1 MDRKLVLSPNDESVV
16 GEVDWLSASEL
27 QLRLE
32 QFFKKKVSENAERA
46 RALKRV
52 AERIQATSED
62 WAQLIASEGGK
73 PLRDARVEVAR
84 AVVTLELCAEEA
96 VASREV
102 SLSMQ
107 RTAAA
112 QGKTAVIHPEPLGPI
127 LAITAFNHPLNLVA
141 HTVGP
146 AIAAGCPIFLK
157 PAPETPLSG
166 FKLIELLRAALPAD
180 PIDGALFSNE
190 LAEQLVMDARWAG
203 VTFIGSAK
211 VGWHLR
217 QIVSPGVRVFLEHGG
232 SAPMIVMPSANI
244 ERALAVAVKH
254 AFYHSGQVCISLQRL
269 FVHADIEAAF
279 RQKLIHEI
287 ENLKVGDARLEETDC
302 GPLIRSRDLDRVQS
316 WLVEAVASGARV
328 LTGGE
333 RLGHRLMRPALVD
346 HVPMTAKLF
355 QEEVFG
361 PVLAMQS
368 FVDLDEA
375 IALANST
382 RWSFQA
388 AVFSQRE
395 DEIERATRE
404 LRAAAVIVNE
414 GPAFRVDWMP
424 FRGAGPSGLGTGGV
438 PYAVSDFT
446 SQKLVVRA

>member
-16 GEVDWLSASEL
+16 GEVDWLSAAEL

-32 QFFKKKVSENAERA
+32 QFFKKKVSGNIERA

-52 AERIQATSED
+52 AEKIQATSED
-62 WAQLIASEGGK
+62 WAQLIATEGGK
-73 PLRDARVEVAR
+73 PLRDARIEVAR

-96 VASREV
+96 VSSREV
-102 SLSMQ
+102 NLSMQ

-112 QGKTAVIHPEPLGPI
+112 QGKTAVVRPEALGPI

-146 AIAAGCPIFLK
+146 AIAAGCPVFLK

-166 FKLIELLRAALPAD
+166 LKLIELLRAELPDD

-190 LAEQLVMDARWAG
+190 MAEGLVADPRWAG
-203 VTFIGSAK
+203 VTFIGSSK

-217 QIVSPGVRVFLEHGG
+217 QIVSPGVRLFLEHGG

-244 ERALAVAVKH
+244 ERALAAAVKH

-269 FVHADIEAAF
+269 FVHADIEADF
-279 RQKLIHEI
+279 RQMLIHEI
-287 ENLKVGDARLEETDC
+287 EKLKVGDARLEETDC
-302 GPLIRSRDLDRVQS
+302 GPLIRSRDVDRVQS

-333 RLGHRLMRPALVD
+333 RLGRRLMRPALVD
-346 HVPMTAKLF
+346 HVPIAAKLF

-361 PVLAMQS
+361 PVLVMQS
-368 FVDLDEA
+368 FVDLDDA

-382 RWSFQA
+382 RWSFQG

-438 PYAVSDFT
+438 PYAVRDFT
-446 SQKLVVRA
+446 SEKLVVRA

>member
-16 GEVDWLSASEL
+16 GEVDWLNASEL
-27 QLRLE
+27 QVRLE
-32 QFFKKKVSENAERA
+32 QFFKKRVSDTAQRS
-46 RALKRV
+46 RALKMV
-52 AERIQATSED
+52 ADQIQAKSED
-62 WAQLIASEGGK
+62 WAQLIATEGGK
-73 PLRDARVEVAR
+73 PLRDARIEVAR

-96 VASREV
+96 VSSREV
-102 SLSMQ
+102 SLPMQ

-112 QGKTAVIHPEPLGPI
+112 QGKTAVVRPEALGPI

-146 AIAAGCPIFLK
+146 AIAAGCPVFLK
-157 PAPETPLSG
+157 PAAETPLSG
-166 FKLIELLRAALPAD
+166 FKLIELLRAELPDD

-190 LAEQLVMDARWAG
+190 VAEGLVADPRWAG
-203 VTFIGSAK
+203 VTFIGSSK

-232 SAPMIVMPSANI
+232 SAPMIVMPSANM
-244 ERALAVAVKH
+244 ERALAAAVKH

-269 FVHADIEAAF
+269 FVHVDIESDF

-287 ENLKVGDARLEETDC
+287 EKLKVGDARLEETDC
-302 GPLIRSRDLDRVQS
+302 GPLIRSRDLERVQS
-316 WLVEAVASGARV
+316 WLAEAVASGARV

-333 RLGHRLMRPALVD
+333 RLGDRLMRPVLMD
-346 HVPMTAKLF
+346 HVPIAAKLF

-361 PVLAMQS
+361 PVLVMQS

-388 AVFSQRE
+388 SIFSRSE
-395 DEIERATRE
+395 DEIDRATRE
-404 LRAAAVIVNE
+404 LTAAAVIVNE
-414 GPAFRVDWMP
+414 GPAFRVDWTP

-438 PYAVSDFT
+438 PYAVRDFT
-446 SQKLVVRA
+446 SEKLVVRA

>member
-1 MDRKLVLSPNDESVV
+1 MDRKLILSPNDESVV
-16 GEVDWLSASEL
+16 GEVDWLTASEL
-27 QLRLE
+27 QMRLE
-32 QFFKKKVSENAERA
+32 PFFKKKVSQSVQRA
-46 RALKRV
+46 RALKMV
-52 AERIQATSED
+52 AEKIQATSED
-62 WAQLIASEGGK
+62 WARLIASEGGK
-73 PLRDARVEVAR
+73 PLRDARIEVMR

-96 VASREV
+96 VSPREV
-102 SLSMQ
+102 ALPMQ

-112 QGKTAVIHPEPLGPI
+112 QGKTAIVCPEPLGPV

-146 AIAAGCPIFLK
+146 AIAAGCPVFLK

-166 FKLIELLRAALPAD
+166 LKLIELLKAELPDD
-180 PIDGALFSNE
+180 PIDVALFSNE
-190 LAEQLVMDARWAG
+190 LAEDLAADPRWAG

-217 QIVSPGVRVFLEHGG
+217 QVVSPGVRVFLEHGG

-244 ERALAVAVKH
+244 DQALAAAVKH

-269 FVHADIEAAF
+269 FVHADIETEF
-279 RQKLIHEI
+279 RRKLIHEI
-287 ENLKVGDARLEETDC
+287 ERLRVGDARLEETDC

-316 WLVEAVASGARV
+316 WLAEAVASGARV

-333 RLGHRLMRPALVD
+333 RLGARLMRPALVD
-346 HVPMTAKLF
+346 HVPVTAQLF

-361 PVLAMQS
+361 PVLIMQPV
-368 FVDLDEA
+368 VDLDEA
-375 IALANST
+375 IALSNST

-388 AVFSQRE
+388 AVFSQSE

-438 PYAVSDFT
+438 PYAVRDFT
-446 SQKLVVRA
+446 SEKLVVRA